1 MESGRKKINALALI
15 LLEQLQTFT
24 LEERVRI
31 FGFRIRDQCGQ
42 TFFGS
47 RQIQDISLFQIIGN
61 PLDSSIV
68 ATKI

>member
-31 FGFRIRDQCGQ
+31 IGFRIRGQCDQ
-42 TFFGS
+42 TFFRS
-47 RQIQDISLFQIIGN
+47 RQIQNIAFFQIIGN
-61 PLDSSIV
+61 PLDSSSV